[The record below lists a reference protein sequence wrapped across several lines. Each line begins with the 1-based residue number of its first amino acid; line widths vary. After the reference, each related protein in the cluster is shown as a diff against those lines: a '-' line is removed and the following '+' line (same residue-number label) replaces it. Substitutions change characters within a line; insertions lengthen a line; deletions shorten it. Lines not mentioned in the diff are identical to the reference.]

1 MKIIVLAA
9 IRMYQ
14 RFLSPIKGF
23 SCAYR
28 LYAGGE
34 SCSAYGY
41 RVIGRYGI
49 RTGVSLLR
57 RRLGACSHVQRQ
69 HAIFQRSHNAGM
81 VMKANFQA
89 GFCDVSCDGCDL
101 GMGGCDGANLASS
114 TCDIL
119 GNCGSCD
126 FGSWGSS
133 RKKDD
138 EKWVKIGP
146 YSNLT
151 QLGNANRPLEN
162 PPATHTP

>member
-1 MKIIVLAA
+1 MKNIALAA

-28 LYAGGE
+28 LYTGGE

-49 RTGVSLLR
+49 RAGVSLLR
-57 RRLGACSHVQRQ
+57 RRLHACSHVQRQ
-69 HAIFQRSHNAGM
+69 HAAVQRSRSAGM
-81 VMKANFQA
+81 AMQANSQA

-101 GMGGCDGANLASS
+101 GTAGCDGANLASN

-126 FGSWGSS
+126 FGSWGGS
-133 RKKDD
+133 RKKDQ
-138 EKWVKIGP
+138 EKWVKIEP
-146 YSNLT
+146 HSDLT
-151 QLGNANRPLEN
+151 
-162 PPATHTP
+162 